1 MNKLLSIMR
10 ISLFWGVTLWMSSPA
25 AASAPATA
33 SMADME
39 LLGKQLKIGD
49 VVFIQVK
56 ALPFRKVANAT
67 RSWTNHVGIVTDT
80 SGSEPVIA
88 ESTFPLSRATTW
100 SSFVARSDHGRV
112 AVGRLGIEMS
122 QQQAEHINKAA
133 TKRFGIRYDTGF
145 DLHSRGQFCSRFVR
159 EVLNEAAGV
168 ELGQAE
174 TFSTLL
180 ANNPQADLT
189 FWRVWYFGYIPWERE
204 TVTPASLL
212 NDTKLHRVFDG
223 YASIAHTLRGK

>member
-10 ISLFWGVTLWMSSPA
+10 ISLFCGIALCMPPSA
-25 AASAPATA
+25 AASVPDAA
-33 SMADME
+33 SMANME
-39 LLGKQLKIGD
+39 LLGKQLQIGD

-67 RSWTNHVGIVTDT
+67 LSWTNHVGIVTDV

-100 SSFVARSDHGRV
+100 SRFVARSDQGRV
-112 AVGRLGIEMS
+112 AVGRLGIEIN
-122 QQQAEHINKAA
+122 QQQTELINKAA
-133 TKRFGIRYDTGF
+133 AKRFGIRYDTGF

-159 EVLNEAAGV
+159 EVLNEATGI
-168 ELGQAE
+168 ELGQVE

-180 ANNPQADLT
+180 AKNPQADLL
-189 FWRVWYFGYIPWERE
+189 FWKAWYFGYIPWEQE

-212 NDTKLHRVFDG
+212 NDTKLHRIFDG
-223 YASIAHTLRGK
+223 YVSTTHTLREE

>member
-10 ISLFWGVTLWMSSPA
+10 ISLFWGVTLWMPSPA
-25 AASAPATA
+25 AASAPAAA
-33 SMADME
+33 SMTNME

-49 VVFIQVK
+49 VVFIKVK

-67 RSWTNHVGIVTDT
+67 QSWTNHVGIVTDI

-88 ESTFPLSRATTW
+88 ESAFPLSRATTW
-100 SSFVARSDHGRV
+100 SSFVARSDQGRV
-112 AVGRLGIEMS
+112 AVGRLGIEIN
-122 QQQAEHINKAA
+122 QQQTEYINKAA
-133 TKRFGIRYDTGF
+133 AKRFGIRYDTGF

-159 EVLNEAAGV
+159 EVLNEATGI
-168 ELGQAE
+168 ELGQIE

-180 ANNPQADLT
+180 AKNPQADLL
-189 FWRVWYFGYIPWERE
+189 FWKAWYFGYIPWEQE

-212 NDTKLHRVFDG
+212 NDTKLHKVFDG
-223 YASIAHTLRGK
+223 HVSATHVLGGE